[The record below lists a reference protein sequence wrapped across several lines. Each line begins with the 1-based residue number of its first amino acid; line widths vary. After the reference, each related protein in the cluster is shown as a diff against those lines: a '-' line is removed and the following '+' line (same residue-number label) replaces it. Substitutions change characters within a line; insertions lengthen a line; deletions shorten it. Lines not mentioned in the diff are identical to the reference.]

1 MIVVRITMNV
11 LSEKQKELVQTL
23 LSMMGPMEKEAGCLS
38 YALFCDIED
47 KNLLTLLEEWQTR
60 NDLDHHLRSDMFGVL
75 LGTKSLLNEPHG
87 IHIYTIRQSEGAEAI
102 HAARS
107 KGQKKVS

>member
-1 MIVVRITMNV
+1 MIIVRITMSV

-23 LSMMGPMEKEAGCLS
+23 LSMMAPLKEEAGCRS

-47 KNLLTLLEEWQTR
+47 KNLLTLLEEWRTR
-60 NDLDHHLRSDMFGVL
+60 KELDHHLRSEMFGVL

-87 IHIYTIRQSEGAEAI
+87 IHIYTIQQSEGAEAVL
-102 HAARS
+102 AARG
-107 KGQKKVS
+107 KNIAP